1 MLAGKAKGDG
11 SGKSEVEHKN
21 GVHATEGQKDTFGI
35 NGVLEKVVQL
45 KHDLRA
51 EYGNAKWLPEKS
63 FFQLFR
69 TQQKHGPK
77 EWHFRKGTETNFW
90 SARWIR

>member
-1 MLAGKAKGDG
+1 MYSRLNFLIVILIFLPFPVLLAGKAKGDG

-51 EYGNAKWLPEKS
+51 EYGNAK
-63 FFQLFR
+63 
-69 TQQKHGPK
+69 
-77 EWHFRKGTETNFW
+77 
-90 SARWIR
+90 